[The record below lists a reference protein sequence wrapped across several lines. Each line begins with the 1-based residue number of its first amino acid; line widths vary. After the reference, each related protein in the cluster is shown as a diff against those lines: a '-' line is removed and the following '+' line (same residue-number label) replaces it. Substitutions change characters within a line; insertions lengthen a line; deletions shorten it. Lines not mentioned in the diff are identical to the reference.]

1 MGSLLF
7 PNQWREGPRHV
18 VLAGNSC
25 YAIVSMLIQLLVAIF
40 LVESSEKIGVEF
52 NCNSLKNIY
61 MYMHINMFVY
71 KLAWSLRSSNL
82 MLNPSLASNTG
93 LS

>member
-52 NCNSLKNIY
+52 NCNSFKNIY
-61 MYMHINMFVY
+61 MYMHINTYIVCLFTNLPGLCD
-71 KLAWSLRSSNL
+71 LATSC
-82 MLNPSLASNTG
+82 
-93 LS
+93 